1 MKKPVPYDFVFDYL
15 PGAVIS
21 RQSFG
26 MYYIYLDK
34 KIILILRKLRKNSKL
49 NGLWIATK
57 TEAHMSLKADI
68 PAITDFVLDNGKV
81 HDSGWQLLPES
92 AVDFETAAIRLCEL
106 ISKGDQRIG
115 KETGKSAAPE

>member
-1 MKKPVPYDFVFDYL
+1 MKKPVPYNLVLDYL
-15 PGAVIS
+15 PERIII

-34 KIILILRKLRKNSKL
+34 KIVLILRQLRKNL
-49 NGLWIATK
+49 NFNGLWIATK
-57 TEAHMSLKADI
+57 IEAHASLKTEV
-68 PAITDFVLDNGKV
+68 PAITGFVLDNGKI

-92 AVDFETAAIRLCEL
+92 AVDFETAAIRVCEL

-115 KETGKSAAPE
+115 KETGKSFSVE